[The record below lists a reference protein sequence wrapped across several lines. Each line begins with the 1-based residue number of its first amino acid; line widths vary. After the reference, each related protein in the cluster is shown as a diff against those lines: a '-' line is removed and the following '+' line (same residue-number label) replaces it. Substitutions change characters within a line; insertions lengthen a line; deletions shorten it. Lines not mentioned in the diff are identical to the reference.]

1 MYQRLRYRR
10 QFLLARAPLDPP
22 EGWTCLSLGDLHLYA
37 HPDLEV
43 HSVADRKQRIVLL
56 GSLFDAEEPEKGN
69 ADLVGDLLARTDGVN
84 DFLAGAKRYAGN
96 YALLYQ
102 SDQDTVIRQDAL
114 AQREIYYCTGDNRIV
129 CASQPNLLQT
139 FASPLIRETSD
150 PDLLD
155 FYRNHLANSVWIGD
169 ETLYEDVRHLLPN
182 HYLDIR
188 RREARRYW
196 PNEPIRRL
204 DLDVA
209 VSQSCTYLQGI
220 LKSMAYR
227 HPLMMAVTSG
237 TDSRTNLAA
246 SRDLQGR
253 IYYFINNHSLG
264 HGHPDITVPRAM
276 FEKIGVPFHVHDVPA
291 DMDEEF
297 KRIYLG
303 NTFFR
308 TERLLTTIYNV
319 YFRNHGEKVNV
330 TATGEIGRNRYGAE
344 PRQLN
349 SYLVAYKLGH
359 KAGCRYM
366 IRQCEKILRELP
378 PVARQF
384 GVNMLSLLYWEQMIG
399 NWGAIVNSESDI
411 AIEEFDPYG
420 SHLLYE
426 LLLGVD
432 ERYARYD
439 EEPCVLFREMIR
451 TMWPELLEWP
461 INPPHTLRERAV
473 RIMEK
478 TGLFGLLKEW
488 KYRMHYAR
496 YLRRIRT

>member
-1 MYQRLRYRR
+1 MYQQLRYRR
-10 QFLLARAPLDPP
+10 QFLLARAPIFPP
-22 EGWTCLSLGDLHLYA
+22 EGWASLGLGDLYLYA

-69 ADLVGDLLARTDGVN
+69 ADLVGDLLARVNGLN

-102 SDQDTVIRQDAL
+102 SDRDTVIRQDAL
-114 AQREIYYCTGDNRIV
+114 ALREIYYCTGENRII
-129 CASQPNLLQT
+129 CASQPNLLLP
-139 FASPLIRETSD
+139 FAKPEIRESTD

-155 FYRNHLANSVWIGD
+155 FYRNHLKNSIWIGD
-169 ETLYEDVRHLLPN
+169 ETLYEGVRHLLPN
-182 HYLDIR
+182 HYLDVR

-196 PNEPIRRL
+196 PDEPIRRL

-209 VSQSCTYLQGI
+209 VSRSCAYLQGI
-220 LKSMAYR
+220 LQSMAYR

-237 TDSRTNLAA
+237 TDSRTILAA
-246 SRDLQGR
+246 SRDLRDR

-264 HGHPDITVPRAM
+264 HGHPDITVPRSM
-276 FEKIGVPFHVHDVPA
+276 FEKIGVPFHIHDVPE

-297 KRIYLG
+297 KRFYLQ

-330 TATGEIGRNRYGAE
+330 TATGEIGRNRYGSE
-344 PRQLN
+344 PRRLN

-359 KAGCRYM
+359 KAGCRYV
-366 IRQCEKILRELP
+366 IRQCEKILGELL
-378 PVARQF
+378 PVARHF
-384 GVNMLSLLYWEQMIG
+384 GVNMLTLLYWEQMIG

-411 AIEEFDPYG
+411 AIEEFDPYD

-426 LLLGVD
+426 LFLGVD
-432 ERYARYD
+432 ESDARYD
-439 EEPCVLFREMIR
+439 EELCTLFREMIR
-451 TMWPELLEWP
+451 TMWPELLQWP
-461 INPPHTLRERAV
+461 INPLYTLREKAIRMMGKA
-473 RIMEK
+473 
-478 TGLFGLLKEW
+478 GLFGLLKEW
-488 KYRMHYAR
+488 KYRMQYAR
-496 YLRRIRT
+496 YLNRL